1 MPNLTTNYLGLDLK
15 NPIIVASSGL
25 TDSVEKLVELEENGA
40 GAVVLK
46 SLFEE
51 EIIMEMEEQMHA
63 MTSRPYIYPETF
75 DYMQEEPHED
85 ILRKY
90 LRLIEEAKAALS
102 IPVIASINC
111 VSAEKWTYFSREIEK
126 AGADAMEINLFVLP
140 TDMNRSGE
148 ENEKIY
154 FDVLKTVKDQVAIPV
169 SLKISPYHSNLANM
183 VKKLDDMDADGIVM
197 FNRFYSPDIDINN
210 LSITS
215 GQVLSHSDDYK
226 NSLRW
231 IGIMSDRVKCSLAAT
246 TGIHTSESIIK
257 QILAG
262 ADAVQ
267 LASILYKNGPE
278 YIDILTKEIYSWMED
293 QGFENIRDFKGKMCQ
308 SKSNEPAAYERVQF
322 MKNFRNFVMH

>member
-25 TDSVEKLVELEENGA
+25 TDTVEKLVELEANGA
-40 GAVVLK
+40 GAIVLK

-51 EIIMEMEEQMHA
+51 EIVMEMEEQMHA
-63 MTSRPYIYPETF
+63 MTNRPYIYPETF
-75 DYMQEEPHED
+75 DYMEEEPHED

-90 LRLIEEAKAALS
+90 LRLIEEAKAAVS
-102 IPVIASINC
+102 IPIIASINC
-111 VSAEKWTYFSREIEK
+111 VSAQKWTYFSREIEK
-126 AGADAMEINLFVLP
+126 AGADALEVNLFVLP

-148 ENEKIY
+148 ENEQIY
-154 FDVLKTVKDQVAIPV
+154 FDVLKTVKEQVAIPV
-169 SLKISPYHSNLANM
+169 ALKISPYHSNLAN
-183 VKKLDDMDADGIVM
+183 VIKKLDNMDADGVVM
-197 FNRFYSPDIDINN
+197 INRFYSPDIDINN
-210 LSITS
+210 LTITS

-231 IGIMSDRVKCSLAAT
+231 IGIMSDRVKCSMAAT

-293 QGFENIRDFKGKMCQ
+293 QGFENIRDFKGKMRQ

>member
-25 TDSVEKLVELEENGA
+25 TDTVEKLVELEANGA
-40 GAVVLK
+40 GAIVLK

-51 EIIMEMEEQMHA
+51 EIVMEMEEQMHA
-63 MTSRPYIYPETF
+63 MTNRPYIYPETF
-75 DYMQEEPHED
+75 DYMEEEPHED

-90 LRLIEEAKAALS
+90 LRLIEEAKAAVS
-102 IPVIASINC
+102 IPIIASINC
-111 VSAEKWTYFSREIEK
+111 VSAQKWTYFSREIEK
-126 AGADAMEINLFVLP
+126 AGADALEVNLFVLP

-148 ENEKIY
+148 ENEQIY
-154 FDVLKTVKDQVAIPV
+154 FDVLKTVKEQVAIPV
-169 SLKISPYHSNLANM
+169 ALKISPYHSNLAN
-183 VKKLDDMDADGIVM
+183 VIKKLDDMDADGVVM

>member
-25 TDSVEKLVELEENGA
+25 TDTVEKLVELEANGA
-40 GAVVLK
+40 GAIILK

-51 EIIMEMEEQMHA
+51 EIVMEMEEQMHA
-63 MTSRPYIYPETF
+63 MTNRPYIYPETF
-75 DYMQEEPHED
+75 DYMEEEPHED

-90 LRLIEEAKAALS
+90 LRLIEEAKAAVS
-102 IPVIASINC
+102 IPIIASINC
-111 VSAEKWTYFSREIEK
+111 VSAQKWTYFSREIEK
-126 AGADAMEINLFVLP
+126 AGADALEVNLFVLP

-148 ENEKIY
+148 ENEQIY
-154 FDVLKTVKDQVAIPV
+154 FDVLKTVKEQVAIPV
-169 SLKISPYHSNLANM
+169 ALKISPYHSNLAN
-183 VKKLDDMDADGIVM
+183 VIKKLDDMDADGVVM

>member
-25 TDSVEKLVELEENGA
+25 TDTVEKLVELEANGA
-40 GAVVLK
+40 GAIVLK

-51 EIIMEMEEQMHA
+51 EIVMEMEEQMHA
-63 MTSRPYIYPETF
+63 MTNRPYIYPETF
-75 DYMQEEPHED
+75 DYMEEEPHED

-90 LRLIEEAKAALS
+90 LRLIEEAKAAVS
-102 IPVIASINC
+102 IPIIASINC
-111 VSAEKWTYFSREIEK
+111 VSAQKWTYFSREIEK
-126 AGADAMEINLFVLP
+126 AGADALEVNLFVLP

-148 ENEKIY
+148 ENEQIY
-154 FDVLKTVKDQVAIPV
+154 FDVLKTVKEQVAIPV
-169 SLKISPYHSNLANM
+169 ALKISPYHSNLAN
-183 VKKLDDMDADGIVM
+183 VIKKLDNMDADGVVM

>member
-25 TDSVEKLVELEENGA
+25 TDSVEKIKELEANGA

-51 EIIMEMEEQMHA
+51 EIIMEMEEQIHA
-63 MTSRPYIYPETF
+63 MTNRPFIYPETF
-75 DYMQEEPHED
+75 DYMEEDSEED
-85 ILRKY
+85 TLRKY
-90 LRLIEEAKAALS
+90 LRLIEEAKAAVS
-102 IPVIASINC
+102 IPIIASVNC
-111 VSAEKWTYFSREIEK
+111 VSAQKWTYFSREIEK
-126 AGADAMEINLFVLP
+126 AGADALEVNLFVLP

-148 ENEKIY
+148 ENEQIY
-154 FDVLKTVKDQVAIPV
+154 LDVLKTVKEQVAIPV
-169 SLKISPYHSNLANM
+169 SLKISPYHSNLANTI
-183 VKKLDDMDADGIVM
+183 KKLADLDADGIVM
-197 FNRFYSPDIDINN
+197 FNRFYSPDFDINN
-210 LSITS
+210 LSVTS

-231 IGIMSDRVKCSLAAT
+231 IGIMSDRVNCSLAGT

-257 QILAG
+257 HLLAG

-267 LASILYKNGPE
+267 VASILYKQGPE

-293 QGFENIRDFKGKMCQ
+293 HGFESIRDFKGKMCQ
-308 SKSNEPAAYERVQF
+308 SKSNDPAAFERVQF
-322 MKNFRNFVMH
+322 MKHFRNFIM

>member
-25 TDSVEKLVELEENGA
+25 TDSVEKIKELEAHGA
-40 GAVVLK
+40 GAVILK

-75 DYMQEEPHED
+75 DYMEEEPQED
-85 ILRKY
+85 SVRKY
-90 LRLIEEAKAALS
+90 LRLIEEAKAAVS

-111 VSAEKWTYFSREIEK
+111 VSAQKWTYFSREIEK
-126 AGADAMEINLFVLP
+126 AGADALEINLFVLP

-148 ENEKIY
+148 ENEQIY
-154 FDVLKTVKDQVAIPV
+154 YDVLKTVKEQVAMPV
-169 SLKISPYHSNLANM
+169 ALKISPYHSNLANTI
-183 VKKLDDMDADGIVM
+183 KRLADLDADGIVM
-197 FNRFYSPDIDINN
+197 FNRFYSPDFDIDN
-210 LSITS
+210 LSVTS

-231 IGIMSDRVKCSLAAT
+231 IGIMSDRVNCSLAGT

-257 QILAG
+257 HLLAG

-267 LASILYKNGPE
+267 IASVLYKQGPE
-278 YIDILTKEIYSWMED
+278 YIDILTKEIYSWMEEH
-293 QGFENIRDFKGKMCQ
+293 GFENIRDFKGKMCQ
-308 SKSNEPAAYERVQF
+308 SKSGDPAAFERVQF
-322 MKNFRNFVMH
+322 MKHFRNFVM